1 MTNYFS
7 SYSFMDLLKDHNYV
21 PTNVVEEISIVDE
34 IESSLNNIVDFFDAN
49 TVDYDF
55 MDLLSDKGY
64 VPANNGAFY
73 ASNDNDIILT
83 KVA

>member
-1 MTNYFS
+1 
-7 SYSFMDLLKDHNYV
+7 MDLLKDHNYV

-34 IESSLNNIVDFFDAN
+34 IERSLNNIADFFDAN

-55 MDLLSDKGY
+55 MDLLNDKGY

-73 ASNDNDIILT
+73 ASNDNDTILT